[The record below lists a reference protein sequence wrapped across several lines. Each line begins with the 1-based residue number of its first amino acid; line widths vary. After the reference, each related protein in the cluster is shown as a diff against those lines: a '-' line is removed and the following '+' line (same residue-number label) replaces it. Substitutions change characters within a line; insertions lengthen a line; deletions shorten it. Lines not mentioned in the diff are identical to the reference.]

1 MPLQLHNT
9 MTKKLERFEPLDPPR
24 VTMYHCGPTVY
35 SYAHVGNF
43 RAFILGDLLR
53 RVLTRRGYEVTQ
65 VMNITD
71 VGHLT
76 EDDLDQGE
84 DKLAKAA
91 VKERKTPAQIADFY
105 IQAFFDDVDALGIL
119 RAHHYPRA
127 SEHVS
132 QMIDHIRKLEKKGFA
147 YVTNDTVLFDVGK
160 FDRYGALS
168 GKQLE
173 DLRAGEGGRVSE
185 EQLASKRSPS
195 DFRLWK
201 IDPDHLMK
209 WDSPWGQG
217 YPGWHIE
224 CSTMA
229 MEYLGETI
237 DIHTG
242 GEDNVFPHHESE
254 IAQSEALTGKPFAR
268 TWIHTQH
275 LMINGTKMSKSL
287 GNTYRVER
295 YVNELGVDARAL
307 RLAILSMHHGKQ
319 ANLSDDGVRAAQE
332 TIDRLRNFE
341 RRMEARSG
349 EGGEAESQARITQFE
364 TEFDN
369 ALDNDLNVSGALAA
383 LHSFITDMNKL
394 EPGAAGARLAID
406 ALHRADDVLGVMP
419 QEESSSA
426 RVDADEIETLIEARA
441 LARKERRFSDADQIR
456 EDLHSRGILL
466 EDGPQG
472 TTWRVVD

>member
-1 MPLQLHNT
+1 MPLHLYNT
-9 MTKKLERFEPLDPPR
+9 MTKTLERFEPLDPPR

-91 VKERKTPAQIADFY
+91 VKERKTPAQIAEFY
-105 IQAFFDDVDALGIL
+105 IDAFFSDLDALGIL

-127 SEHVS
+127 SEHVP
-132 QMIDHIRKLEKKGFA
+132 QMIEHVRKLEEKGYA
-147 YVTNDTVLFDVGK
+147 YLAKDTVLFDVGR
-160 FDRYGALS
+160 FERYGALS
-168 GKQLE
+168 GKKLD
-173 DLRAGEGGRVSE
+173 DLRAGEGGRLSE
-185 EQLASKRSPS
+185 EQLASKRNPG

-201 IDPDHLMK
+201 VDPDHIMK
-209 WDSPWGQG
+209 WDSPWGPG

-268 TWIHTQH
+268 TWVHTQH

-287 GNTYRVER
+287 GNTYRVQR
-295 YVNELGVDARAL
+295 YVDELGVDPLAL

-319 ANLSDDGVRAAQE
+319 ANLSDDGVGAAQE
-332 TIDRLRNFE
+332 TIERLQNFE
-341 RRMEARSG
+341 RRMLARTG
-349 EGGEAESQARITQFE
+349 DGGEDQTGARIERFE
-364 TEFDN
+364 ADFDR

-383 LHSFITDMNKL
+383 LHAFITDINKL
-394 EPGAAGARLAID
+394 EPGAAGAREAVD
-406 ALHRADDVLGVMP
+406 ALHRADDVLGVLP
-419 QEESSSA
+419 QRTEDTSA
-426 RVDADEIETLIEARA
+426 VDAEEVEGLIAARA
-441 LARKERRFSDADQIR
+441 LARKERRFADADAIR
-456 EDLHSRGILL
+456 DDLRERGILL